1 MHLEACDT
9 VEQAGLSVCIPVTF
23 KYDITCEGE
32 YVTNHSLNSGHAMLL
47 GLQVYLIT
55 EMLTGGE
62 LLDAV
67 LQRGSYNESEARMCF
82 VQLLRGIEYLHGR
95 CVCIHYDFLIRP
107 VWATLYGFYGW

>member
-1 MHLEACDT
+1 MHSEACNT
-9 VEQAGLSVCIPVTF
+9 VEQAGLTVCIHVTF
-23 KYDITCEGE
+23 EYNNTNEGG
-32 YVTNHSLNSGHAMLL
+32 YVTNHPLNSEHAMLL

-95 CVCIHYDFLIRP
+95 
-107 VWATLYGFYGW
+107 